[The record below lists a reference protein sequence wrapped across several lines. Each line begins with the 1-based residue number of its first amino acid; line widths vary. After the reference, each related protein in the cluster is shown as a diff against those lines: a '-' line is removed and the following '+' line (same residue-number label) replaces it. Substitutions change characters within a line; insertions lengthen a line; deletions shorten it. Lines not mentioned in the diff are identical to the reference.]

1 MKTWFSEHKKSV
13 LLSTAATLL
22 PTAIGCILWNR
33 LPSSMPIH
41 WGTAGA
47 VDGFSGKGFAVFAL
61 PAIPAVL
68 NLLCLLITAA
78 DPKQKGQNKKAL
90 GIVFWIMPLLS
101 LLVCSTV
108 YAVALG
114 KTLDLG
120 VLLPLLLG
128 SLFLIMGNYLPKVKQ
143 NSTLGIKISWTL
155 QNEENWNKTHRFT
168 GKLWVIGGTVM
179 MLMILLPSK
188 WTIPVLLT
196 VTLILVIGPI
206 LYSFRIYKAHISQ
219 GIAYTVLPKHK
230 RLLPAAITVLTLAV
244 VGILMFTGNINYI
257 FEDNALKIEASYT
270 SGLTLSYEDM
280 DTVTLRED
288 FDIGSRVMGFGSA
301 RLSMGSF
308 QNEELKDYTLYAHRT
323 CDSMILIRSGNNWL
337 AINAQTP
344 EETQAL
350 YEILLEKTAK

>member
-1 MKTWFSEHKKSV
+1 MKTWFSEHKKPV

-41 WGTAGA
+41 WGTDGA

-61 PAIPAVL
+61 PAILAVL

-78 DPKQKGQNKKAL
+78 DPKQKGQTKKAL
-90 GIVFWIMPLLS
+90 GMVFWIMPLLS

-108 YAVALG
+108 YAVTLG
-114 KTLDLG
+114 KNLDVG

-128 SLFLIMGNYLPKVKQ
+128 ALFLIMGNYLPKVKQ

-168 GKLWVIGGTVM
+168 GKLWVIGGVVM
-179 MLMILLPSK
+179 MLMILLPAK

-206 LYSFRIYKAHISQ
+206 LYSFRIYKAHISK

-230 RLLPAAITVLTLAV
+230 RLLPAAISILTLAV
-244 VGILMFTGNINYI
+244 VGILMFTGNIGYT
-257 FEDNALKIEASYT
+257 FEDDTLKIEASYAD
-270 SGLTLSYEDM
+270 GLELPYANIDS
-280 DTVTLRED
+280 VALRND
-288 FDIGSRVMGFGSA
+288 FDIGSRVLGFASA
-301 RLSMGSF
+301 RLAMGSF
-308 QNEELKDYTLYAHRT
+308 QNEELQTYTLYGYLS

-337 AINAQTP
+337 AINAQTL
-344 EETQAL
+344 EETQTL
-350 YEILLEKTAK
+350 YETLLEKTTK